1 VEEQRGPDGTGVE
14 EKRGAGVIEEERGA
28 GLEAHRANEERGA
41 QWRADTEEG
50 RCWRADAEEERV
62 PAGVGK

>member
-1 VEEQRGPDGTGVE
+1 M
-14 EKRGAGVIEEERGA
+14 EEERGA
-28 GLEAHRANEERGA
+28 GLEAHRADEEQGA